1 MKNWIKKNRKNL
13 ELWTLISLMI
23 SVLLITSCTIQPIN
37 TPQET
42 PERDMEELEPLYE
55 ACEEWIYHDGESWM
69 NCIMHEERR
78 RHLLKKF
85 EKMA

>member
-1 MKNWIKKNRKNL
+1 
-13 ELWTLISLMI
+13 MI

-37 TPQET
+37 KPQET

-55 ACEEWIYHDGESWM
+55 ACEEWIYHDGETWM